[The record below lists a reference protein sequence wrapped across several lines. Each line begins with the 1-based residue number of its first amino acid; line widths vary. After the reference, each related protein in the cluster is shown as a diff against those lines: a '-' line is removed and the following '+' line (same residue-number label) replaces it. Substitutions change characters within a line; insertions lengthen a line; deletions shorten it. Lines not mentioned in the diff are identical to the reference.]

1 MVRREKVRF
10 FGYDVTHGKFE
21 MGEDRKAEIMKM
33 EFPKGTKKMQSF
45 LGSALFFK
53 NFIINYSDLTAN
65 LTEMT
70 HKDFNWDEKTWI
82 FDYRG
87 DFDKL
92 KEKIRQC
99 VAIHFP
105 DYTLR
110 TDASDVA
117 CGVVLFQVYVAPQG
131 ERIHQLIAVSSK
143 KFSRQAKRWDIH
155 KKEAYGM
162 FYGFKAFEYL
172 LRGKDFI
179 IQTDHANLAWIGA
192 NQTPIVARWRIY
204 MQGFN

>member
-1 MVRREKVRF
+1 
-10 FGYDVTHGKFE
+10 
-21 MGEDRKAEIMKM
+21 MGEDRKTEIIKM
-33 EFPKGTKKMQSF
+33 EFPKVTKKLQSF

-53 NFIINYSDLTAN
+53 NFNITYLDLTAN

-70 HKDFNWDEKTWI
+70 TKDFNWDEKTWI

-92 KEKIRQC
+92 KGKIRQC

-105 DYTLR
+105 DYTLVWILR

-117 CGVVLFQVYVAPQG
+117 CGVVLLQVYVAPQG

-143 KFSRQAKRWDIH
+143 QFSRQAKRWDIH
-155 KKEAYGM
+155 KK
-162 FYGFKAFEYL
+162 KA
-172 LRGKDFI
+172 
-179 IQTDHANLAWIGA
+179 
-192 NQTPIVARWRIY
+192 
-204 MQGFN
+204 